1 MTPSVPRA
9 RQLDLGT
16 LNATQTVVT
25 KALQSKVCEWEQA
38 AMDAAS
44 RGEYRSAQQY
54 KDWAFA
60 ADLAVSTASSALAAL
75 FLETLDTLNVVED
88 IRTVQLPDLRR
99 PEDRCLGALQVGV
112 ASHQP
117 EG

>member
-1 MTPSVPRA
+1 
-9 RQLDLGT
+9 
-16 LNATQTVVT
+16 
-25 KALQSKVCEWEQA
+25 
-38 AMDAAS
+38 MDAAS

-75 FLETLDTLNVVED
+75 FLESLDTLNVVED
-88 IRTVQLPDLRR
+88 TRTVQLPDLRR
-99 PEDRCLGALQVGV
+99 PEERCLDALQVEV
-112 ASHQP
+112 ASYQP

>member
-1 MTPSVPRA
+1 
-9 RQLDLGT
+9 
-16 LNATQTVVT
+16 
-25 KALQSKVCEWEQA
+25 
-38 AMDAAS
+38 MDAAS

-54 KDWAFA
+54 KEWAFA

-88 IRTVQLPDLRR
+88 TRTVQLPDLRR
-99 PEDRCLGALQVGV
+99 PEDRCLDALQVEV